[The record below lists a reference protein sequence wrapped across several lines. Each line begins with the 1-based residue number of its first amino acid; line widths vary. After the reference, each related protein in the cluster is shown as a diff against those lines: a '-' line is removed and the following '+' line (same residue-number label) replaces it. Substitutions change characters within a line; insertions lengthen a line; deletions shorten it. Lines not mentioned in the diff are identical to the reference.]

1 MQIRF
6 QSAEYLRLQ
15 EILPKLD
22 GIIFEWNPDSKNEI
36 ATFYGDPIEATIAA
50 VEDGELTKEQ
60 GDFMFEILHPDRR
73 YYGHGGKRPNA
84 GRKPRHGEPMV
95 QKTVRLPQ
103 EWIDSLDE
111 FGTFQAAIET
121 LVKNHLD

>member
-1 MQIRF
+1 MTEQRP
-6 QSAEYLRLQ
+6 EYR
-15 EILPKLD
+15 
-22 GIIFEWNPDSKNEI
+22 
-36 ATFYGDPIEATIAA
+36 
-50 VEDGELTKEQ
+50 
-60 GDFMFEILHPDRR
+60 
-73 YYGHGGKRPNA
+73 HGGPRPGA

-103 EWIDSLDE
+103 EWIDSLLDE